1 MTQPKALSQW
11 TSHPPSAPAG
21 ASHPWVLSSWAE
33 KDPAPSAG
41 SWVPSK
47 PPGAG
52 AGGETVGGVEVWA
65 PLRTVHSSEP
75 WGTQTQPCFQFRHVA
90 SLDTGEKIPNGLT
103 FQEPNTAE
111 LWAESQ
117 ANSP

>member
-21 ASHPWVLSSWAE
+21 ANPPWVLSSWAE
-33 KDPAPSAG
+33 KDPAPNAG

-52 AGGETVGGVEVWA
+52 AGG
-65 PLRTVHSSEP
+65 R
-75 WGTQTQPCFQFRHVA
+75 
-90 SLDTGEKIPNGLT
+90 
-103 FQEPNTAE
+103 
-111 LWAESQ
+111 
-117 ANSP
+117 